1 MPLAFHDEWQQI
13 KTTEAFLNEVL
24 KVALNKMT
32 TETPDVF
39 DVFLSHSHEDSIIVE
54 MLGAKLEDEAHL
66 RVWLD
71 KWILVPGNHW
81 QQEMARGLEQ
91 ARTCAVCISRDTPK
105 GWFRAEIE
113 RALNRQV
120 RDESFRVIPILLSNG
135 DCNIVDDFLELRT
148 WVEFKKGI
156 EDSRAFHV
164 LVSGIQG
171 KSPGRYRYLENA
183 SADLAVARAKLW
195 KLKNLREERLIDDD
209 IAVEFQRRVID
220 EILR

>member
-1 MPLAFHDEWQQI
+1 
-13 KTTEAFLNEVL
+13 
-24 KVALNKMT
+24 MT
-32 TETPDVF
+32 TAIPDVF

-54 MLGAKLEDEAHL
+54 TLGAQLEDKAHL

-105 GWFRAEIE
+105 GWFREEIE

-120 RDESFRVIPILLSNG
+120 RDKSFRVIPIVLPNG
-135 DCNIVDDFLELRT
+135 DSNIVDDFLELRT
-148 WVEFKKGI
+148 WVNFKEGI

-171 KSPGRYRYLENA
+171 KSPGRYPRAENA
-183 SADLAVARAKLW
+183 NADLSAARAQLRN
-195 KLKNLREERLIDDD
+195 LKILREERLIDDD

-220 EILR
+220 EIFHK